1 MKIAIIG
8 IGNVGGTLGPAWA
21 KAGHD
26 VIFGVR
32 DPNSEKVKTVLEN
45 SGQQGDVG
53 AENELLKHFLHQH
66 SLTP

>member
-45 SGQQGDVG
+45 SGQ
-53 AENELLKHFLHQH
+53 
-66 SLTP
+66 